1 MKNVAILGSTG
12 SVGSSS
18 LEVLRAN
25 KNEFEVKLLV
35 ANKNYES
42 LIKQYREFRPSYIYL
57 HDKKARQELLST
69 LDKSE
74 LGSSLITGE
83 DELNHLLSSD
93 ELDIVVAAIVGI
105 AGLNSVTNAVKSG
118 KHILL
123 ANKESYIVAGEILN
137 KLSNESGATI
147 FPIDS
152 EHSAIHQ
159 CLSGIKDQKSISK
172 LILTGSGGPF
182 LDRDIN
188 TFNEITPEE
197 AISHPVWNMGPK
209 ISVDSS
215 TMMNKCLEIIEA
227 RWLFNNKNIE
237 VLIHPEGI
245 VHSLVEFV
253 DKSLVAQLS
262 VPDMKIPI
270 AYGLG
275 YPSKIDSAASSVN
288 FETFSNLSFR
298 QPDFQ
303 KFPSLNL
310 ARQCIEEGGNSP
322 IVINAVNEVSV
333 DAFLKGKIGYLDIYN
348 LISEILDK
356 TDIKVVKKVEDI
368 FEQDKQSRAMAME
381 LIGTY

>member
-25 KNEFEVKLLV
+25 KNEFKVKLLV
-35 ANKNYES
+35 ANKNHES

-137 KLSNESGATI
+137 QLSNESGATI

-288 FETFSNLSFR
+288 FE
-298 QPDFQ
+298 
-303 KFPSLNL
+303 
-310 ARQCIEEGGNSP
+310 I
-322 IVINAVNEVSV
+322 
-333 DAFLKGKIGYLDIYN
+333 FLIYPFGN
-348 LISEILDK
+348 LISRSSPHLIWQGNVLKKEEIARL
-356 TDIKVVKKVEDI
+356 
-368 FEQDKQSRAMAME
+368 
-381 LIGTY
+381 

>member
-35 ANKNYES
+35 ANKNHES

-275 YPSKIDSAASSVN
+275 YPSKIDSAASSLN

>member
-12 SVGSSS
+12 SGGSSS
-18 LEVLRAN
+18 LDVLRAN

-35 ANKNYES
+35 ANKNHES

-159 CLSGIKDQKSISK
+159 CLSGIKDQESISK

-182 LDRDIN
+182 LDRDIIDFAFSLPHDLKIKN
-188 TFNEITPEE
+188 LEQKILVRRLLTKKKLFQPLRMEKKGLTITFNK
-197 AISHPVWNMGPK
+197 WFK
-209 ISVDSS
+209 ISDWS
-215 TMMNKCLEIIEA
+215 
-227 RWLFNNKNIE
+227 RDYYFNMLKKNW
-237 VLIHPEGI
+237 
-245 VHSLVEFV
+245 F
-253 DKSLVAQLS
+253 
-262 VPDMKIPI
+262 
-270 AYGLG
+270 
-275 YPSKIDSAASSVN
+275 
-288 FETFSNLSFR
+288 
-298 QPDFQ
+298 
-303 KFPSLNL
+303 
-310 ARQCIEEGGNSP
+310 NS
-322 IVINAVNEVSV
+322 
-333 DAFLKGKIGYLDIYN
+333 Y
-348 LISEILDK
+348 
-356 TDIKVVKKVEDI
+356 
-368 FEQDKQSRAMAME
+368 R
-381 LIGTY
+381 

>member
-298 QPDFQ
+298 RPDFQ

>member
-18 LEVLRAN
+18 LDVLRAN

-35 ANKNYES
+35 ANKNHES

-137 KLSNESGATI
+137 QLSNESGATI

-159 CLSGIKDQKSISK
+159 CLSGIKDRKSISK

-288 FETFSNLSFR
+288 FEIFSNLSFR

>member
-74 LGSSLITGE
+74 LGSSLITEE

-137 KLSNESGATI
+137 QLSNESGATI

-288 FETFSNLSFR
+288 FEIFSNLSFR

>member
-137 KLSNESGATI
+137 QLSNESGATI

-275 YPSKIDSAASSVN
+275 YPSKIDSAASSLN

-298 QPDFQ
+298 HPDFQ

>member
-35 ANKNYES
+35 ANKNHES

-74 LGSSLITGE
+74 LGSSLITEE

-197 AISHPVWNMGPK
+197 AISHPVWKMGPK

-275 YPSKIDSAASSVN
+275 YPSKTVSYTHLTLPTI
-288 FETFSNLSFR
+288 T
-298 QPDFQ
+298 
-303 KFPSLNL
+303 
-310 ARQCIEEGGNSP
+310 
-322 IVINAVNEVSV
+322 EV
-333 DAFLKGKIGYLDIYN
+333 
-348 LISEILDK
+348 
-356 TDIKVVKKVEDI
+356 
-368 FEQDKQSRAMAME
+368 
-381 LIGTY
+381 

>member
-74 LGSSLITGE
+74 LGSALITGE

-275 YPSKIDSAASSVN
+275 YPSKIDSAASSLN

>member
-25 KNEFEVKLLV
+25 KNEFKVKLLV
-35 ANKNYES
+35 ANKNHES

-57 HDKKARQELLST
+57 HDKKARQELLSA

-137 KLSNESGATI
+137 QLSNESGATI

-253 DKSLVAQLS
+253 DKSLIAQLS

-288 FETFSNLSFR
+288 FEIFSNLSFR

-368 FEQDKQSRAMAME
+368 FEQDKQSRAMAMQ

>member
-275 YPSKIDSAASSVN
+275 YPSKIDSAASSLN

>member
-25 KNEFEVKLLV
+25 KNEFKVKLLV
-35 ANKNYES
+35 ANKNHES

-74 LGSSLITGE
+74 LGSSLITRE

-137 KLSNESGATI
+137 QLSNESGATI

-288 FETFSNLSFR
+288 FEIFSNLSFR

>member
-237 VLIHPEGI
+237 VL
-245 VHSLVEFV
+245 
-253 DKSLVAQLS
+253 
-262 VPDMKIPI
+262 
-270 AYGLG
+270 
-275 YPSKIDSAASSVN
+275 N
-288 FETFSNLSFR
+288 
-298 QPDFQ
+298 
-303 KFPSLNL
+303 
-310 ARQCIEEGGNSP
+310 
-322 IVINAVNEVSV
+322 
-333 DAFLKGKIGYLDIYN
+333 
-348 LISEILDK
+348 
-356 TDIKVVKKVEDI
+356 
-368 FEQDKQSRAMAME
+368 
-381 LIGTY
+381 

>member
-1 MKNVAILGSTG
+1 MKTVAILGATR

-18 LEVLRAN
+18 LDVLREN

-74 LGSSLITGE
+74 LGSSLITRE

-245 VHSLVEFV
+245 VLSLVEFV

-288 FETFSNLSFR
+288 FEIFSNLSFR

-333 DAFLKGKIGYLDIYN
+333 DGFLKRIIGELDIDN

>member
-25 KNEFEVKLLV
+25 KNEFKVKLLV
-35 ANKNYES
+35 ANKNHES

-137 KLSNESGATI
+137 QLSNESGATI

-237 VLIHPEGI
+237 LLIHPEGI

-288 FETFSNLSFR
+288 FEIFSNLSFR

>member
-74 LGSSLITGE
+74 LGSSLITEE

-275 YPSKIDSAASSVN
+275 YPSKIDSAASSLN

-298 QPDFQ
+298 HPDFH

-310 ARQCIEEGGNSP
+310 ARQCIAEGGNSA

>member
-42 LIKQYREFRPSYIYL
+42 LIKQYKEFRPSYIYL

-275 YPSKIDSAASSVN
+275 YPSKIDSAASSLN

-298 QPDFQ
+298 HPDFQ

>member
-18 LEVLRAN
+18 LDVLRSN
-25 KNEFEVKLLV
+25 KNEFKVKLLV
-35 ANKNYES
+35 ANKNHES

-74 LGSSLITGE
+74 LGSSLITEE

-227 RWLFNNKNIE
+227 MWLFNNKNIE

-288 FETFSNLSFR
+288 FEIFSNLSFR

-322 IVINAVNEVSV
+322 IVINAINEVSV

>member
-35 ANKNYES
+35 ANKNHES

-74 LGSSLITGE
+74 LGSSLITEE

-275 YPSKIDSAASSVN
+275 YPSKIDSAASSLN

>member
-74 LGSSLITGE
+74 LGSSLITEE

-275 YPSKIDSAASSVN
+275 YPSKIDSAASSLN

-298 QPDFQ
+298 HPDFQ

>member
-74 LGSSLITGE
+74 LGSSLVTGE

-275 YPSKIDSAASSVN
+275 YPAKIDSAASSVN

>member
-74 LGSSLITGE
+74 LGSSLITEE

-137 KLSNESGATI
+137 QLSNESGATI

-197 AISHPVWNMGPK
+197 AISHPIWNMGPK

-288 FETFSNLSFR
+288 FEIFSNLSFR

>member
-74 LGSSLITGE
+74 LGSSLITEE

-275 YPSKIDSAASSVN
+275 YPSKIDSSASSVN
-288 FETFSNLSFR
+288 FEIFSNLSFR

>member
-1 MKNVAILGSTG
+1 MRLQDRVAVVTG
-12 SVGSSS
+12 AAGGIGEAVAKAF
-18 LEVLRAN
+18 AN
-25 KNEFEVKLLV
+25 EG
-35 ANKNYES
+35 AS
-42 LIKQYREFRPSYIYL
+42 LIAADINLEGAVGTVDAISRC
-57 HDKKARQELLST
+57 
-69 LDKSE
+69 
-74 LGSSLITGE
+74 GGE
-83 DELNHLLSSD
+83 AVSF
-93 ELDIVVAAIVGI
+93 ELDITKRADCQKVVDI
-105 AGLNSVTNAVKSG
+105 AVKEF
-118 KHILL
+118 KRLDILVN
-123 ANKESYIVAGEILN
+123 AAGV
-137 KLSNESGATI
+137 
-147 FPIDS
+147 
-152 EHSAIHQ
+152 
-159 CLSGIKDQKSISK
+159 
-172 LILTGSGGPF
+172 GSFGH
-182 LDRDIN
+182 
-188 TFNEITPEE
+188 FNEITPEE

-288 FETFSNLSFR
+288 FEIFSNLSFR

>member
-275 YPSKIDSAASSVN
+275 YPSKIDSAASSLN

-298 QPDFQ
+298 HPDFQ

>member
-25 KNEFEVKLLV
+25 KNEFKVKLLV
-35 ANKNYES
+35 ANKNHES

-74 LGSSLITGE
+74 LGSSLITEE

-137 KLSNESGATI
+137 QLSNESGATI

-288 FETFSNLSFR
+288 FEIFSNLSFR

>member
-25 KNEFEVKLLV
+25 KDEFEVKLLV

-74 LGSSLITGE
+74 LGSSLITEE

-137 KLSNESGATI
+137 QLSNESGATI

-288 FETFSNLSFR
+288 FEIFSNLSFR

>member
-275 YPSKIDSAASSVN
+275 YPSKIDSAAASLN

-298 QPDFQ
+298 HPDFH

>member
-57 HDKKARQELLST
+57 HDKKARQELLSS

-74 LGSSLITGE
+74 LGSSLITRE

-197 AISHPVWNMGPK
+197 AISHPVWNMVPK

-275 YPSKIDSAASSVN
+275 YPSKIDSAASSLN
-288 FETFSNLSFR
+288 FETFSNLANIFSTKISSFW
-298 QPDFQ
+298 
-303 KFPSLNL
+303 
-310 ARQCIEEGGNSP
+310 
-322 IVINAVNEVSV
+322 
-333 DAFLKGKIGYLDIYN
+333 
-348 LISEILDK
+348 
-356 TDIKVVKKVEDI
+356 
-368 FEQDKQSRAMAME
+368 
-381 LIGTY
+381 

>member
-197 AISHPVWNMGPK
+197 AISHPVWDMGPK

-275 YPSKIDSAASSVN
+275 YHSK
-288 FETFSNLSFR
+288 LS
-298 QPDFQ
+298 
-303 KFPSLNL
+303 L
-310 ARQCIEEGGNSP
+310 IH
-322 IVINAVNEVSV
+322 
-333 DAFLKGKIGYLDIYN
+333 
-348 LISEILDK
+348 ISEP
-356 TDIKVVKKVEDI
+356 T
-368 FEQDKQSRAMAME
+368 RP
-381 LIGTY
+381 Y

>member
-74 LGSSLITGE
+74 LGSSLITRE

-275 YPSKIDSAASSVN
+275 YPSKIDSAASSLN

>member
-137 KLSNESGATI
+137 QLSNESGATI

-288 FETFSNLSFR
+288 FEIFSNLSFR

-333 DAFLKGKIGYLDIYN
+333 DAFLKGRIGYLDIYN

>member
-74 LGSSLITGE
+74 LGSSLITRE

-197 AISHPVWNMGPK
+197 AISHPVWKMGPK

-275 YPSKIDSAASSVN
+275 YPSKIDSAASSLN

-298 QPDFQ
+298 HPDFN

>member
-1 MKNVAILGSTG
+1 MKKVAILGSTG

-18 LEVLRAN
+18 LEVIRAN
-25 KNEFEVKLLV
+25 NSEFEVKLLV

-42 LIKQYREFRPSYIYL
+42 LINQYREFRPSYIYL
-57 HDKKARQELLST
+57 HDEKARQELLST

-74 LGSSLITGE
+74 LGGSLISGE

-227 RWLFNNKNIE
+227 RWLFNNTNIE

-275 YPSKIDSAASSVN
+275 YPSKLDSAASSVN

-303 KFPSLNL
+303 KFPSLKL
-310 ARQCIEEGGNSP
+310 ARQCIEEGGNSSV
-322 IVINAVNEVSV
+322 VINAVNEVSV
-333 DAFLKGKIGYLDIYN
+333 DAFLKGKIGYLEIYN

-356 TDIKVVKKVEDI
+356 TDIKVVKQVDDI
-368 FEQDKQSRAMAME
+368 FEQDKQSRAKAME

>member
-25 KNEFEVKLLV
+25 KNQFEVKLLV

-74 LGSSLITGE
+74 LGSSLITRE

>member
-25 KNEFEVKLLV
+25 KNEFKVKLLV
-35 ANKNYES
+35 ANKNHES

-137 KLSNESGATI
+137 QLSNESGATI

-288 FETFSNLSFR
+288 FEIFSNLSFR